1 MPPDHAL
8 HLTRPSRRGC
18 NRTPSWA
25 GLLSLGRWPLV
36 HSAATMTTTTMKQK
50 LHTSSVALLLV
61 FALLGG
67 TSFFSIAQ
75 EKNKGWPRNQ
85 SVGPGGGLSVGPGGG
100 MSVGPGGGAS
110 VGPGGGMSVGPG
122 GGMSVGP
129 GGGLSTGPGGGLS
142 TGPGGG
148 LSTGP
153 GGGLSTGPGGGLSTG
168 PGGGMSIGPTPY
180 YSNIPPWPVFV
191 LELEKRGMHEY
202 AKLIRQY
209 LPKN

>member
-1 MPPDHAL
+1 
-8 HLTRPSRRGC
+8 
-18 NRTPSWA
+18 
-25 GLLSLGRWPLV
+25 
-36 HSAATMTTTTMKQK
+36 MKQK

-61 FALLGG
+61 FALLGS

-129 GGGLSTGPGGGLS
+129 GGGLSVGPGGGMSVGPGGGLS
-142 TGPGGG
+142 V
-148 LSTGP
+148 
-153 GGGLSTGPGGGLSTG
+153 G
-168 PGGGMSIGPTPY
+168 PGGGMSVGPTPY
-180 YSNIPPWPVFV
+180 YSNIPPWPVFI
-191 LELEKRGMHEY
+191 LELEKRGMHEE
-202 AKLIRQY
+202 AKLIRQH
-209 LPKN
+209 LPKK